1 MKKLA
6 TLLLVLVSGIML
18 TACGGGGG
26 GTSSDSRDTTTTTA
40 GHALISWVAPTTRS
54 DSSYLPLTE
63 LEGYRIYYGTSADDL
78 DVLVDLN
85 DSSITEY
92 DVNTLPAGNYY
103 FAVSAYDTQGVE
115 SGLSNVINK
124 DV

>member
-6 TLLLVLVSGIML
+6 TLLLVLVTGFLL

-26 GTSSDSRDTTTTTA
+26 GTSSDSRDTTA
-40 GHALISWVAPTTRS
+40 GHALLSWVAPTTRS
-54 DSSYLPLTE
+54 DGSYLPITDLQ
-63 LEGYRIYYGTSADDL
+63 GYRIYYGTSASDL
-78 DVLVDLN
+78 SMLIDLN
-85 DSSITEY
+85 DDSVTEF
-92 DVNTLPAGNYY
+92 DVNSLPSGNYY
-103 FAVSAYDTQGVE
+103 FAVSAYDTDGVE